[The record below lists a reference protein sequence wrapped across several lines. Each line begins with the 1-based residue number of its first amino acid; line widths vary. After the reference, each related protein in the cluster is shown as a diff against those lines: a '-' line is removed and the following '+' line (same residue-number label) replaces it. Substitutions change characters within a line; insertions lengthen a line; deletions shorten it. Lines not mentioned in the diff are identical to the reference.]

1 MSASSSI
8 VPVKAG
14 TYLGRV
20 VAVAKTK
27 AGRNAALYRVSSR
40 SFPNR
45 RAVPADGAVVILPR
59 EGAEDDAARNP
70 YVSYNAVRIA
80 GQWAVAANGAH
91 ADPIAEKLAGG
102 APPKDALALTL
113 LTMDYERDHLRTPRI
128 AAVVPV
134 EGDEAWLSVV
144 RADGLQVQAV
154 RLEAGAAVYLAT
166 YEASSVTPQQRSEF
180 DAADAADAAQFAIE
194 GGAFAAMPHPVT
206 SAAALA
212 DPPGFALGTALA

>member
-1 MSASSSI
+1 MSAPS
-8 VPVKAG
+8 PVIPAQAG
-14 TYLGRV
+14 TYVGRV
-20 VAVAKTK
+20 VAVGRTV

-45 RAVPADGAVVILPR
+45 RAVVIDGAVAILPR
-59 EGAEDDAARNP
+59 EGAEGESARNP

-91 ADPIAEKLAGG
+91 CDPIAEKLAGG

-128 AAVVPV
+128 AAVVPAN
-134 EGDEAWLSVV
+134 GDEAWLGVV
-144 RADGLQVQAV
+144 RADGLQVQSV
-154 RLEAGAAVYLAT
+154 RLEAGAAVYLVT
-166 YEASSVTPQQRSEF
+166 YEASTVSPQQRSDF
-180 DAADAADAAQFAIE
+180 DAANADEAARFSIS

-212 DPPGFALGTALA
+212 SPDGFALGTALA